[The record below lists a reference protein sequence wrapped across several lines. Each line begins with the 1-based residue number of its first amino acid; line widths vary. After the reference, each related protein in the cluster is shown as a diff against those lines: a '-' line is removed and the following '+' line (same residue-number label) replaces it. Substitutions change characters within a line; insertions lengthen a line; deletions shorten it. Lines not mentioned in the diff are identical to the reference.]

1 MDDDLEEVAT
11 NRRML
16 QNVIDAHNQISPKLQ
31 FVAFVGGTRV
41 WNSDILKRNPPSSN

>member
-1 MDDDLEEVAT
+1 MDDDIEEVAT

-16 QNVIDAHNQISPKLQ
+16 QNVIDAHNLISPNLQ

-41 WNSDILKRNPPSSN
+41 GTHGELH